1 MSEGVN
7 PFSLP
12 AMRRPLPHLAF
23 AAVTI
28 AIAPAL
34 LSAQQLQGV
43 KERVF
48 SVSER
53 LGSGGTIRLYARVG
67 DITFTEGTGETVDF
81 RAEKDERRGRL
92 EDVGFTVRRDGNDV
106 TICAVYSDDDACDT
120 DGFNGRSNR
129 RWNWGRRESLRLTMT
144 VRLPRGARLRTT
156 SGNGDISVN
165 ANLAE
170 ARVSSGNGR
179 VRVSGVSGRV
189 DASSGNGEVSVD
201 KAGGPVDARSG
212 NGDVTIGTVNG
223 PVNAS
228 SGNGDI
234 RVSMDQLTGSED
246 MEFSS
251 GNGRVEVV
259 VPADF
264 SAEVE
269 ANSGNGRITTDFP
282 ITIRGKLTP
291 SRLRGTIGNGGR
303 RLRMSTGNGSMEI
316 RKRA

>member
-1 MSEGVN
+1 
-7 PFSLP
+7 
-12 AMRRPLPHLAF
+12 MRRTATQLVLA
-23 AAVTI
+23 AATI
-28 AIAPAL
+28 AGAPSL
-34 LSAQQLQGV
+34 LLAQQLQGV

-48 SVSER
+48 TVSER
-53 LGSGGTIRLYARVG
+53 LASGGTIRIFARTG
-67 DITFTEGTGETVDF
+67 DITITEGTGGTVDF
-81 RAEKDERRGRL
+81 RAEKDERRGRI

-106 TICAVYSDDDACDT
+106 TICAVYSEDDECDA
-120 DGFNGRSNR
+120 DGFNGRNNR

-144 VRLPRGARLRTT
+144 VKVPRGAHLRTT

-165 ANLAE
+165 ASLAE

-179 VRVSGVSGRV
+179 VRVTGVDGRV
-189 DASSGNGEVSVD
+189 DVSSGNGEVSVD

-234 RVSMDQLTGSED
+234 RVSMDKLTGSED

-251 GNGRVEVV
+251 GNGRIEVV

-269 ANSGNGRITTDFP
+269 ANSGNGRVTTDFP

-303 RLRMSTGNGSMEI
+303 RLRMSTGNGTMEI
-316 RKRA
+316 RKRV

>member
-1 MSEGVN
+1 MRRSLLVLTALAA
-7 PFSLP
+7 LP
-12 AMRRPLPHLAF
+12 AA
-23 AAVTI
+23 
-28 AIAPAL
+28 

-43 KERVF
+43 KDRVF
-48 SVSER
+48 TLSEKVA
-53 LGSGGTIRLYARVG
+53 SGGTVRIFARTG
-67 DITFTEGTGETVDF
+67 DITITEGSGSTVEY

-92 EDVGFTVRRDGNDV
+92 EDVGFMVQRDADGV
-106 TICAVYSDDDACDT
+106 TICAVYSEDDECEA
-120 DGFNGRSNR
+120 DGMRGRSGS
-129 RWNWGRRESLRLTMT
+129 RWNWGRRESLRLNIT
-144 VRLPRGARLRTT
+144 VKVPRGTHLRTT
-156 SGNGDISVN
+156 SGNGDISVV
-165 ANLAE
+165 ANLVE
-170 ARVSSGNGR
+170 AKVTSGNGR
-179 VRVSGVSGRV
+179 VKVSGVTGRV

-201 KAGGPVDARSG
+201 NAGGPVDARSG

-234 RVSMDQLTGSED
+234 RVSMDKLTGNED

-269 ANSGNGRITTDFP
+269 ANSGNGKVVTDFP

-291 SRLRGTIGNGGR
+291 SHLRGTIGNGGR

>member
-1 MSEGVN
+1 
-7 PFSLP
+7 
-12 AMRRPLPHLAF
+12 MRRTLTHAAI

-28 AIAPAL
+28 AGAPSL

-53 LGSGGTIRLYARVG
+53 LGAGGTIRIFARTG
-67 DITFTEGTGETVDF
+67 DITITEGTGGTVDF

-106 TICAVYSDDDACDT
+106 TICALYTEDDECTAE
-120 DGFNGRSNR
+120 GFNGRTNR

-144 VRLPRGARLRTT
+144 VKVPRGVILRTT
-156 SGNGDISVN
+156 SGNGDVSVN

-170 ARVSSGNGR
+170 ARVASGNGR
-179 VRVSGVSGRV
+179 VKVSGVSGRV
-189 DASSGNGEVSVD
+189 DVSSGNGEVSVD
-201 KAGGPVDARSG
+201 NAGGPVEARSG

-234 RVSMDQLTGSED
+234 RVSMDKLTGNED

-282 ITIRGKLTP
+282 ITVRGKLTP

>member
-1 MSEGVN
+1 VA
-7 PFSLP
+7 LTQD
-12 AMRRPLPHLAF
+12 ACAVF
-23 AAVTI
+23 ADSRYWEQAERE
-28 AIAPAL
+28 
-34 LSAQQLQGV
+34 LS
-43 KERVF
+43 
-48 SVSER
+48 
-53 LGSGGTIRLYARVG
+53 GSGIELVKL
-67 DITFTEGTGETVDF
+67 
-81 RAEKDERRGRL
+81 EKNSP
-92 EDVGFTVRRDGNDV
+92 DGAIDWLL
-106 TICAVYSDDDACDT
+106 AH
-120 DGFNGRSNR
+120 
-129 RWNWGRRESLRLTMT
+129 
-144 VRLPRGARLRTT
+144 LPRGARLRTT